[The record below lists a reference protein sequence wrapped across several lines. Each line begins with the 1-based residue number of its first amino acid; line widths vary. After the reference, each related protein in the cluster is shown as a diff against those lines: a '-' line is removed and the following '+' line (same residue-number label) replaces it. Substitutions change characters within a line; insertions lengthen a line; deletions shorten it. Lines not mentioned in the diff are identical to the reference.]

1 MVAGA
6 ALVARMPETSA
17 RRPGGRA
24 SLQPRVGIPARLRTD
39 VYALVP
45 ILVASWALGGLY
57 LSLGPSVAATVF
69 GLHSHLVGGLVV
81 TLLCGTGAATA
92 FALRAWPTDRI
103 MTTAAG
109 LLAAGMVLTLGG
121 VELDAALL
129 AGVGTVVA
137 GVGFGAAAL
146 GSFGTLARLAAPE
159 ERGEL
164 FAVAFVIS
172 YLAFSLPAV
181 AAGFASTSV
190 GLRPTAIVY
199 GIGVVALG
207 LAALAAQRVLI
218 GRRQTA

>member
-1 MVAGA
+1 
-6 ALVARMPETSA
+6 LVARMPETSA
-17 RRPGGRA
+17 RRPGVRA
-24 SLQPRVGIPARLRTD
+24 SLRPRVGIPPRLRRE
-39 VYALVP
+39 VLALVP
-45 ILVASWALGGLY
+45 IMIASWALGGLY

-92 FALRAWPTDRI
+92 FALRGRPMDDV
-103 MTTAAG
+103 MSVAAG
-109 LLAAGMVLTLGG
+109 LLAAGMVLTLIG
-121 VELDAALL
+121 VQTDAALL
-129 AGVGTVVA
+129 AGGGTVVA

-181 AAGFASTSV
+181 VAGFASTSV

-207 LAALAAQRVLI
+207 LAALAAQRMLI
-218 GRRQTA
+218 ARRQPA

>member
-1 MVAGA
+1 
-6 ALVARMPETSA
+6 
-17 RRPGGRA
+17 
-24 SLQPRVGIPARLRTD
+24 
-39 VYALVP
+39 
-45 ILVASWALGGLY
+45 
-57 LSLGPSVAATVF
+57 
-69 GLHSHLVGGLVV
+69 
-81 TLLCGTGAATA
+81 
-92 FALRAWPTDRI
+92 
-103 MTTAAG
+103 
-109 LLAAGMVLTLGG
+109 MVLTLGG

-181 AAGFASTSV
+181 VAGFASTSV

-218 GRRQTA
+218 ARRQPA